1 MAFTIGPVRN
11 TGFRIRPPSSPD
23 ARQATFD
30 RMVREGDGYVGGA
43 SISAFF
49 TQPRNAS
56 GWIPS

>member
-1 MAFTIGPVRN
+1 MWLGPLPFGRRSEAERSASLLVVPGR
-11 TGFRIRPPSSPD
+11 SP
-23 ARQATFD
+23 
-30 RMVREGDGYVGGA
+30 A